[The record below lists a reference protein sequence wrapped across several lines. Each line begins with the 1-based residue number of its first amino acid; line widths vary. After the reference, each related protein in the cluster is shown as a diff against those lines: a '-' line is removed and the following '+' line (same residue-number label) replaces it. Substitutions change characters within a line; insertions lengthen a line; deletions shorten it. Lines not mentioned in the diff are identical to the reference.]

1 MYFQTVKLYE
11 RCLIACANYPDY
23 WIRFVQR
30 MDTEGKV
37 ELALN
42 GLQRATGIFVKVRDF
57 VFAFFLHLRLMI
69 FFGTWKEMLNVL
81 VVDLYTF

>member
-1 MYFQTVKLYE
+1 MQTVKLYE
-11 RCLIACANYPDY
+11 RCLIACANYADY

-42 GLQRATGIFVKVRDF
+42 GLQRATGIFVKVWDF
-57 VFAFFLHLRLMI
+57 VSAFLLLCVRLMI
-69 FFGTWKEMLNVL
+69 FFRICGKKCSS
-81 VVDLYTF
+81 YC